1 MIADMRGGGLF
12 IGLIA
17 LLASCSVF
25 DSPDEEQTGRPFA
38 QRSSVDVVD
47 VIDGDTFVAD
57 VDGEQ
62 VQVRLIGIDTP
73 EAGECWADE
82 ATNMLRGLLGQRV
95 ELAIDQSDRDQYGRL
110 LRYVDAA
117 GTDVNAEM
125 VRLGGAIAR
134 PYPPDTSREQDLE
147 AAQRAA
153 RQAEAG
159 LWNPAACGP
168 EESSQITIT
177 EISADPAGED
187 ALDLNGEY
195 VDLSNRGDAPVDLGG
210 WIVRDESA
218 SHRFTI
224 PEGFVLDAGA
234 TVRLHT
240 GCGTSSSSALFWC
253 MQTSTVWNN
262 DGDTVFVQ
270 DTSGNIVASRSY

>member
-1 MIADMRGGGLF
+1 MIADMRGGGLV

-25 DSPDEEQTGRPFA
+25 DSPEEEQTGHPFA
-38 QRSSVDVVD
+38 QRSSVAVVD

-62 VQVRLIGIDTP
+62 AQVRLIGIDTP

-110 LRYVDAA
+110 LRYVVAG

-134 PYPPDTSREQDLE
+134 PFPPDTSREQDLE

-177 EISADPAGED
+177 EISADPPGED

-240 GCGTSSSSALFWC
+240 GCGSPSDSALFWC
-253 MQTSTVWNN
+253 MQASTVWNN

-270 DTSGNIVASRSY
+270 DASGNIVASRSY